1 VLTEFFSESV
11 AVFVQ
16 LSRQPRTGGLVR
28 AGTTA
33 PDQSRDAHTITIGA
47 FEAFVTF
54 ARLHGVTL
62 RMVTGA
68 WLQIFCG
75 NYTEASALLNE
86 LVALADEKGAA
97 FWSERCGGRTSSRGK
112 KNFPPKVAY

>member
-1 VLTEFFSESV
+1 MPKSGRGCQTRNNISHQIL
-11 AVFVQ
+11 A
-16 LSRQPRTGGLVR
+16 
-28 AGTTA
+28 TA

>member
-1 VLTEFFSESV
+1 M
-11 AVFVQ
+11 A
-16 LSRQPRTGGLVR
+16 R
-28 AGTTA
+28 
-33 PDQSRDAHTITIGA
+33 DQSRDAPTITIGA
-47 FEAFVTF
+47 FEAFATV

-86 LVALADEKGAA
+86 LVALARRALRFGQNDVEEEHLPEVKRI
-97 FWSERCGGRTSSRGK
+97 FH
-112 KNFPPKVAY
+112 PK